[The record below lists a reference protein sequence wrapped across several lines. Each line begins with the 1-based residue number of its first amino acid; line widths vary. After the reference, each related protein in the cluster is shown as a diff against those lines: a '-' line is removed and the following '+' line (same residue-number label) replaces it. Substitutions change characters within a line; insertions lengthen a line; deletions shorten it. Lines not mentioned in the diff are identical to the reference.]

1 MKAGTTESSKYGMTY
16 NVKMPTDVL
25 FLNIIHLTPACCH
38 GNSYIVF
45 DIRFEHLN
53 QFSIQIDSLCS
64 HPEEGSQKEVLH

>member
-1 MKAGTTESSKYGMTY
+1 MVY
-16 NVKMPTDVL
+16 NVKMLTNVV
-25 FLNIIHLTPACCH
+25 FSNIIHLTPACCH